1 MAPCRTVEGVEAR
14 ARGGARCMRR
24 VRAHRDFEEI
34 ESAARGLDDIEC
46 GVDEARVEQV
56 PLQPNHSRTFD
67 GAMAGFVKGRR
78 ARNLAALMAGFVKGR
93 RGGRRGARPR
103 DCVLGFLV
111 ALIW

>member
-67 GAMAGFVKGRR
+67 GAMAGFVKG
-78 ARNLAALMAGFVKGR
+78 LGGFVQGR

>member
-1 MAPCRTVEGVEAR
+1 
-14 ARGGARCMRR
+14 MRR

-67 GAMAGFVKGRR
+67 GAMAGFVQGFVQ
-78 ARNLAALMAGFVKGR
+78 GFVKGR

>member
-1 MAPCRTVEGVEAR
+1 MPPRRTVEGVEAR
-14 ARGGARCMRR
+14 ARYGARCMRR
-24 VRAHRDFEEI
+24 VRAHRDLNEI
-34 ESAARGLDDIEC
+34 ESAARGFDDVEC

-56 PLQPNHSRTFD
+56 PLQTNHSRPFD
-67 GAMAGFVKGRR
+67 GATAGFV
-78 ARNLAALMAGFVKGR
+78 NGR